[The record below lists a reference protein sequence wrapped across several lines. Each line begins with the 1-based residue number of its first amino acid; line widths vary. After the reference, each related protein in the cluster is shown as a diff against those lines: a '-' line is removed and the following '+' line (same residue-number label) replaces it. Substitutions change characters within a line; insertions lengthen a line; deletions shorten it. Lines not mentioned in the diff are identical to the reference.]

1 MKEHKIAWTERT
13 WNPIVGCEKI
23 SAGCK
28 NCYAEKMSARIVKMM
43 PQFVKTKK
51 GRETLKAYSDVIGG
65 GKFNGEI
72 RILPDRI
79 KEPLSWRKPQKV
91 FVNSM
96 SDLFHEDIPFETIDD
111 ILEIMTAKAFHHT
124 YQILTKR
131 PERMLEYFEW
141 KAKQIK
147 KAGYDSLGG
156 KYYELPG
163 CVWLGVTIEDKDVI
177 CERLTA
183 LELAPAKVKFLS
195 IEPLL
200 EDLGGID
207 LTDIDWVIIGC
218 ESGAKRRECEIEWV
232 EKLVENARKDNT
244 KVFVKQL
251 SINGK
256 VVKDI
261 HKFPKH
267 LRNRDFPK

>member
-1 MKEHKIAWTERT
+1 
-13 WNPIVGCEKI
+13 
-23 SAGCK
+23 
-28 NCYAEKMSARIVKMM
+28 
-43 PQFVKTKK
+43 
-51 GRETLKAYSDVIGG
+51 
-65 GKFNGEI
+65 
-72 RILPDRI
+72 
-79 KEPLSWRKPQKV
+79 
-91 FVNSM
+91 M
-96 SDLFHEDIPFETIDD
+96 SDLFHEDISFEIIDK
-111 ILEIMTAKAFHHT
+111 IFEVMTSEAIQHT

-131 PERMLEYFEW
+131 PERMLEYFDW
-141 KAKQIK
+141 KAGQIK
-147 KAGYDSLGG
+147 NAGYDSING
-156 KYYELPG
+156 KYYELPDR
-163 CVWLGVTIEDKDVI
+163 VWLGVTIENKDVI

-183 LELAPAKVKFLS
+183 LELVPAKVKFLS

-207 LTDIDWVIIGC
+207 LTNIDWVIIGC
-218 ESGAKRRECEIEWV
+218 ESGAKRRECKIEWV

-267 LRNRDFPK
+267 LRNRDFPM